1 MILTAT
7 ATLEVKNEFLKILHN
22 PIQEITRV
30 NKGNISL
37 HVKELKIV
45 PKKGKI
51 HLLYM
56 EISKCVSI
64 LHCVNVMKTMLITN
78 ERKGEIKRKAIHYN
92 HHMHLSMRI
101 RCTIYIHHTMT
112 CPLHYMY
119 M

>member
-45 PKKGKI
+45 PKKGKNTFVV
-51 HLLYM
+51 HGNT
-56 EISKCVSI
+56 KCVSI

-78 ERKGEIKRKAIHYN
+78 ERKGEIKRE
-92 HHMHLSMRI
+92 S
-101 RCTIYIHHTMT
+101 HTLQS
-112 CPLHYMY
+112 PHASEHAH
-119 M
+119 